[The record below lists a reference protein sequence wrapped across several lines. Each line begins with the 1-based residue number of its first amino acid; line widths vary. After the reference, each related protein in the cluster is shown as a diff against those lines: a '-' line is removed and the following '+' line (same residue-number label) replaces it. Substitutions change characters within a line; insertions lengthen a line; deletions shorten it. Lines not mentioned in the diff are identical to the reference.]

1 MSVELW
7 QQCVD
12 LLRDEL
18 PSQQFNTWIRPLQ
31 VEAEGD
37 ELRVYAPNRFVLDW
51 VNEKYLGRLL
61 ELLGERG
68 EGQLPALS
76 LLIGS
81 KRSRTPRAAIVPSQ
95 THVAP
100 PPPVAPPPA
109 PVQPVSAAPVVVP
122 REELPP
128 VMTTMTTAPSVSS
141 DPYEPEEPSI
151 DPLAAAMPAGA
162 APAVRTERN
171 VQVEGA
177 LKHTSYLNRTFT
189 FENFVEG
196 KSNQLARAAAWQVA
210 DNLKHGYNPL
220 FLYGGVGLGKTHLMH
235 AVGNHL
241 LKKNPNAKVVYLHS
255 ERFVADMVKALQLN
269 AINEFKRFYRSV
281 DALLIDDIQFF
292 ARKERSQ
299 EEFFHTFNALLEGG
313 QQVILTSDRYP
324 KEIEGLEERLKSRF
338 GWGLTVAVE
347 PPELETRVAILMK
360 KAEQAKIELP
370 HDAAFFI
377 AQRIRSNVR
386 ELEGALKR
394 VIAHSHFMGRPITI
408 ELIRESLKDLLAL
421 QDKLVSI
428 DNIQRT
434 VAEYYKIKISD
445 LLSKRRSR
453 SVARPRQVAMAL
465 SKELTNHSLPEIG
478 VAFGGRDHTTVLHAC
493 RKIAQLRESDA
504 DIREDYKNLL
514 RTLTT

>member
-7 QQCVD
+7 QQCIE

-18 PSQQFNTWIRPLQ
+18 PAQQFNTWIRPLQ
-31 VEAEGD
+31 VEAASD

-61 ELLGERG
+61 ELLGERSQG
-68 EGQLPALS
+68 LAPALS

-81 KRSRTPRAAIVPSQ
+81 KRSAAAARSPAPTAAVPS
-95 THVAP
+95 
-100 PPPVAPPPA
+100 PA
-109 PVQPVSAAPVVVP
+109 ALSAATDITDV
-122 REELPP
+122 E
-128 VMTTMTTAPSVSS
+128 SS
-141 DPYEPEEPSI
+141 RASL
-151 DPLAAAMPAGA
+151 DPLAAVS
-162 APAVRTERN
+162 APASPAPRTERS

-210 DNLKHGYNPL
+210 DNPKHGYNPL

-292 ARKERSQ
+292 AKKERSQ

-360 KAEQAKIELP
+360 KADQAKVDLP

-394 VIAHSHFMGRPITI
+394 VIAHSHFMGRDITI

-421 QDKLVSI
+421 QDKLVSV

-434 VAEYYKIKISD
+434 VAEYYKIKIAD

-453 SVARPRQVAMAL
+453 SIARPRQVAMAL

-478 VAFGGRDHTTVLHAC
+478 DAFGGRDHTTVLHAC
-493 RKIAQLRESDA
+493 RKIAELRESDA

>member
-7 QQCVD
+7 QQCVE

-18 PSQQFNTWIRPLQ
+18 PAQQFNTWIRPLQ

-51 VNEKYLGRLL
+51 VNEKYLSRLL
-61 ELLGERG
+61 ELLTERTNG
-68 EGQLPALS
+68 LVPALS

-81 KRSRTPRAAIVPSQ
+81 KRSSAPRAAAVSTP
-95 THVAP
+95 
-100 PPPVAPPPA
+100 
-109 PVQPVSAAPVVVP
+109 SAAPSTPAPAAV
-122 REELPP
+122 
-128 VMTTMTTAPSVSS
+128 TTAATSTTQA
-141 DPYEPEEPSI
+141 EPSRASF
-151 DPLAAAMPAGA
+151 DPMAGA
-162 APAVRTERN
+162 ASQQAPARTERS
-171 VQVEGA
+171 VQVEGG

-189 FENFVEG
+189 FDNFVEG

-210 DNLKHGYNPL
+210 DNPKHGYNPL

-241 LKKNPNAKVVYLHS
+241 LAKNPNAKVVYLHS

-292 ARKERSQ
+292 AKKERSQ

-360 KAEQAKIELP
+360 KADQAKVDLP

-394 VIAHSHFMGRPITI
+394 VIAHSHFMGRDITI

-478 VAFGGRDHTTVLHAC
+478 DAFGGRDHTTVLHAC
-493 RKIAQLRESDA
+493 RKIAELKESDA